1 MGKKGFTLIELMI
14 VITIIGIL
22 AMIAIPGYI
31 GQQKRAARTEAY
43 TNLQNLRLLEEQY
56 FADNGC
62 YYMEGA
68 TPACTDKTLNGLS
81 AIEAF
86 LPGFKPGLSS
96 TLGYSYSISVYN
108 GASGNTA
115 GAFKAFA
122 DGQNSRVKGDSFWV
136 DSDNNK
142 NF

>member
-1 MGKKGFTLIELMI
+1 MNDKGITLIELII
-14 VITIIGIL
+14 VVAIIGIL
-22 AMIAIPGYI
+22 SMIAIPGYI

-68 TPACTDKTLNGLS
+68 TPACTDKTINSLS

-86 LPGFKPGLSS
+86 LPGFKPGSDSGLS
-96 TLGYSYSISVYN
+96 YSYKISVYDA
-108 GASGNTA
+108 GASTA
-115 GAFKAFA
+115 GAFTATATGKS
-122 DGQNSRVKGDSFWV
+122 GSRVNGDTFTI
-136 DSDNNK
+136 DNNNNR